1 MAGVEDTSFYSANL
15 ENSDLSYGSFIEVCF
30 DSADMTNS
38 RIFEASFVKT
48 SFEDADLVGVDF
60 HKAESVNEEEK
71 GEEWEDE
78 A

>member
-1 MAGVEDTSFYSANL
+1 MAKVEDTSFYSANL
-15 ENSDLSYGSFIEVCF
+15 ENSDLSYGYFIEACF

-38 RIFEASFVKT
+38 RVFETSFVKT
-48 SFEDADLVGVDF
+48 SFEDTDLVGVNF
-60 HKAESVNEEEK
+60 TEAESLNEEEK